1 MYFRLPLRSVVGAGA
16 TAPHRSREDFMG
28 TALAPRGGSVR
39 RVAALGAIALCVSA
53 ATTGPALAGGA
64 ARPLRSHAGTTVKF
78 RFYSVIATF
87 VYRRADGTVAAQP
100 PRTPAAGDQLE
111 ITENGYNGTH
121 LNHSKKVVSTSHTVC
136 RFTSAKPEPT
146 CDGEGAVGGNQLL
159 LFHSPRGGGTKVV
172 GGTGR
177 YQGATGSVKATTVG
191 KTNNSDIVI
200 TVHLGG

>member
-1 MYFRLPLRSVVGAGA
+1 
-16 TAPHRSREDFMG
+16 MG

-39 RVAALGAIALCVSA
+39 RVAALGAIALCASA
-53 ATTGPALAGGA
+53 AAAGPAPAGGT
-64 ARPLRSHAGTTVKF
+64 ARPQHSHAGATVKF

-100 PRTPAAGDQLE
+100 PRTPAAGDRLE

-121 LNHSKKVVSTSHTVC
+121 LKHSKKVVSTSHTVC
-136 RFTSAKPEPT
+136 LFKSAKAGPT
-146 CDGEGAVGGNQLL
+146 CDGQGAVGGNQLL
-159 LFHSPRGGGTKVV
+159 LFHSPGGGTKVV

-177 YQGATGSVKATTVG
+177 FQGATGSVKATTVG